1 MKALIGDKKQIAKD
15 TLMVEF
21 SIEEKFSFEAGQYLT
36 LTLDELNYPDPRG
49 NSRIFSIV
57 NSPTKTGKLAIATRL
72 TESGFKKTL
81 AELSSG
87 TKVDIKIEGGDFV
100 LPKSTGQRLIF
111 IAGGIGITPFMSMI
125 SYSHQQNTGHNIILI
140 YSNRKP
146 ALTAYKKELEKI
158 DQENENFKVIFTMT
172 DDDNWAGE
180 RRKIDAEFI
189 GQYTDTQKD
198 YYMVAGPPQMVQGV
212 VLELEKAGVADA
224 NIKSENFSGYN

>member
-1 MKALIGDKKQIAKD
+1 MTAVINDKKQIAQD

-21 SIEEKFSFEAGQYLT
+21 SVEQQLFFKAGQYLT
-36 LTLDELNYPDPRG
+36 LTLAELNYSDARG

-57 NSPTKTGKLAIATRL
+57 NSPTEAGKLAIATRL
-72 TESGFKKTL
+72 TGSGFKKTL
-81 AELSSG
+81 AELPLG
-87 TKVDIKIEGGDFV
+87 AKVSVNIEGGDFI
-100 LPKSTGQRLIF
+100 LPKDTKQRLAF